1 MTISNLPSTV
11 QQVIQNG
18 WLMRFFNDALFPQ
31 LLYRNM
37 YAPVEV
43 PQHLGES
50 YSFSKKGLLPI
61 VQSALTPPANTD
73 NTSGLTSVSV
83 GVEQYSGVLAQ
94 YAAMTATNMLS
105 SGIAIVDLYKSA
117 VEDLGLNAGQSL
129 DVQGRRAMFQAYAGG
144 RTYVT
149 TAAGPTTSV
158 AVADVNGFDFVY
170 VNGVRQTTSVT
181 NPLSITITES
191 GVAATRNVTGVT
203 PGSLNVND
211 DKIPGTLTLS
221 ANVTVI
227 VGDSAIASTAP
238 YSVRPN
244 GKTTSYNLVA
254 NDILNFAT
262 LNAATTQ
269 LRRMGIPA
277 FEDGFYKAIID
288 PQQTNELLQDSAV
301 QRIYDTHA
309 DSEEFQRGA
318 VAIGAGAKLYESI
331 QTPSSANPAG
341 VLVRRGLVMGKET
354 GYEVRSSLIAN
365 WLDSNSISA
374 TGSVVFSPE
383 AYVAMILRTPQD
395 ALQQVVTNSWSFI
408 GAWVMATDSL
418 STLGGSSAIYKR
430 AVMLESA

>member
-1 MTISNLPSTV
+1 MTISNLPSSI
-11 QQVIQNG
+11 QQVVQNG

-37 YAPVEV
+37 YAAVEV

-61 VQSALTPPANTD
+61 VQAALTPPANTD

-94 YAAMTATNMLS
+94 FAAMTATNMLS

-244 GKTTSYNLVA
+244 GKTTSYNIVA
-254 NDILNFAT
+254 GDILNFAT
-262 LNAATTQ
+262 LNAATD
-269 LRRMGIPA
+269 R
-277 FEDGFYKAIID
+277 K
-288 PQQTNELLQDSAV
+288 
-301 QRIYDTHA
+301 
-309 DSEEFQRGA
+309 
-318 VAIGAGAKLYESI
+318 
-331 QTPSSANPAG
+331 
-341 VLVRRGLVMGKET
+341 
-354 GYEVRSSLIAN
+354 
-365 WLDSNSISA
+365 
-374 TGSVVFSPE
+374 SVV
-383 AYVAMILRTPQD
+383 
-395 ALQQVVTNSWSFI
+395 
-408 GAWVMATDSL
+408 
-418 STLGGSSAIYKR
+418 
-430 AVMLESA
+430 

>member
-1 MTISNLPSTV
+1 MTISNLPAQV
-11 QQVIQNG
+11 QHIIQNG

-37 YAPVEV
+37 YTPVEV
-43 PQHLGES
+43 PQHLGQS
-50 YSFSKKGLLPI
+50 FSFSKKGLLPI
-61 VQSALTPPANTD
+61 VQNPLTPSANTD
-73 NTSGLTSVSV
+73 NTSGLTSVMV
-83 GVEQYSGVLAQ
+83 DVEQYSGVLAQ
-94 YAAMTATNMLS
+94 WAQMTTTNMLS
-105 SGIAIVDLYKSA
+105 SGVSIVDLYKSA

-158 AVADVNGFDFVY
+158 AVNDINGFDFVY
-170 VNGVRQTTSVT
+170 VNGVRQTTSVS
-181 NPLSITITES
+181 NPLAITINQS
-191 GVAATRNVTGVT
+191 GVPASRNVTGVT
-203 PGSLNVND
+203 AGSLNTAD
-211 DKIPGTLTLS
+211 DKIPGTLTLNS
-221 ANVTVI
+221 NVTVI
-227 VGDSAIASTAP
+227 VGDAVIASTAP

-244 GKTTSYNLVA
+244 GKTTSYDIVA
-254 NDILNFAT
+254 GDILNFAT

-277 FEDGFYKAIID
+277 FEDGFYKAIVD

-341 VLVRRGLVMGKET
+341 VLVRRGIVMGKEA
-354 GYEVRSSLIAN
+354 GYEVRSSLIAS
-365 WLDSNSISA
+365 WLESNNLSA
-374 TGSVVFSPE
+374 TGSVVFSPD

-395 ALQQVVTNSWSFI
+395 VLQQVVTNAWSFI
-408 GAWVMATDSL
+408 GCWIMATDSL
-418 STLGGSSAIYKR
+418 STLGNSTATYKR